1 VLLFLAVVGVAVP
14 TSAQWVIKD
23 SDQPADF
30 ILDIS
35 HVSAVVLIACYLAY
49 LFYQLVT
56 HPEMEEEDEEAQGEI
71 DEERSIAKST
81 LEGSTD
87 GASLLSPATALLILA
102 AISALVA
109 FHCDFLTACIET
121 FSQASGLG
129 QAFIGMII
137 LPIAGNACEHL
148 AAVVMAA
155 KNRMNLSLGIA
166 IGSGLQIS
174 MFAIPFTVLV
184 GWAIGCPFSLDVDL
198 FALLALLF
206 SVVHANLIIV
216 SGSSNWLTGLTLIA
230 IYVLVGATY
239 FFR

>member
-1 VLLFLAVVGVAVP
+1 MRTQVLHAPSPSTWVP
-14 TSAQWVIKD
+14 DLMAHHLK
-23 SDQPADF
+23 PPN
-30 ILDIS
+30 
-35 HVSAVVLIACYLAY
+35 
-49 LFYQLVT
+49 T
-56 HPEMEEEDEEAQGEI
+56 HLP
-71 DEERSIAKST
+71 
-81 LEGSTD
+81 LW
-87 GASLLSPATALLILA
+87 
-102 AISALVA
+102 
-109 FHCDFLTACIET
+109 
-121 FSQASGLG
+121 QASGLG